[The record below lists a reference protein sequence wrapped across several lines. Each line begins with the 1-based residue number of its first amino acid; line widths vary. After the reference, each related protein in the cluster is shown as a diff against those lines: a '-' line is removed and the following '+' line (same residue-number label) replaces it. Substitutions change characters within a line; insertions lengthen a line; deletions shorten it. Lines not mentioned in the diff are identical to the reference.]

1 MSPRRRRIAGIAA
14 GGALLVAVALGS
26 WLVSARASA
35 SAGGGWV
42 EVRHE
47 DLVIGVPVSGTLSST
62 QAVSIGP
69 PQVEEIWDYKI
80 SFMAPEGA
88 TVKAGEP
95 VLGFDTSELQQ
106 KLQEKMAE
114 RDSAQKELEKRQTN
128 VEISHHDAAL
138 QLAEAEARQRRA
150 QLKVDVPQELVA
162 AKELAKS
169 REDLALA
176 NREIAYL
183 KEKMRLEDLQGGTE
197 TGALAK
203 RRDRAAAR
211 VQEMEDAIRRMTV
224 PAPRD
229 GTLVYIATDSGE
241 KKKIGDSCYRGQSVL
256 EIPDLGR
263 MQADGEID
271 EADAGRVAPGK
282 RVTLRLDAH
291 PDDVFNGRVRLI
303 GGTVRSHSESNPLKV
318 VRLEIDLDRT
328 NPQLMRPGMRFLGTV
343 EIERAA
349 RALVA
354 PAEAVFTRPD
364 GPVVY
369 RRSRWGSEEVRPVL
383 GRHNDRLVE
392 IRGGLKAGDMISG
405 RDLAEAGAG
414 GTASGGPGR

>member
-1 MSPRRRRIAGIAA
+1 MSPRRRRIARVAA
-14 GGALLVAVALGS
+14 GSALLAVAIPVL
-26 WLVSARASA
+26 WLVSGRAGA
-35 SAGGGWV
+35 SPSGGWV
-42 EVRHE
+42 EVRRE

-88 TVKAGEP
+88 TVKTGQP

-128 VEISHHDAAL
+128 FEIAQRDAAL

-150 QLKVDVPQELVA
+150 QLKVDVPPELVA

-169 REDLALA
+169 HQDLALA

-183 KEKMRLEDLQGGTE
+183 KDKMHLEDLQGRTE
-197 TGALAK
+197 VGALAK

-229 GTLVYIATDSGE
+229 GTVVYVATDNGE
-241 KKKIGDSCYRGQSVL
+241 KKKIGDSCWRGQSVL

-263 MQADGEID
+263 MQADGEVD
-271 EADAGRVAPGK
+271 EADAGRVTAGQ
-282 RVTLRLDAH
+282 RVTLRLDSH
-291 PDDVFNGRVRLI
+291 PDDVFTGRVRLI
-303 GGTVRSHSESNPLKV
+303 GGAVRSHSETNPLKV

-328 NPQLMRPGMRFLGTV
+328 DPQLMRPGMRFLGTV

-349 RALVA
+349 RAVVA
-354 PAEAVFTRPD
+354 PVEAVFTHPE

-383 GRHNDRLVE
+383 GRRNDRLVE
-392 IRGGLKAGDMISG
+392 IQSGLKAGDMISR
-405 RDLAEAGAG
+405 RDLGEADGGATRG
-414 GTASGGPGR
+414 GSGR

>member
-69 PQVEEIWDYKI
+69 PQIQELWDYKL

-88 TVKAGEP
+88 PVKAGQP
-95 VLGFDTSELQQ
+95 VIGFDSSELQQ

-114 RDSAQKELEKRQTN
+114 RDSAQKELEKRQTTADPPRRD
-128 VEISHHDAAL
+128 SGL

-150 QLKVDVPQELVA
+150 TLKVEVPPALVA

-176 NREIAYL
+176 NRETAYL
-183 KEKMRLEDLQGGTE
+183 KEKIRLESFQAQTE
-197 TGALAK
+197 LDALVK
-203 RRDRAAAR
+203 RRDRAAGR
-211 VQEMEDAIRRMTV
+211 VRGMQDAIRAMMV

-229 GTLVYIATDSGE
+229 GTVVYVANDGGE
-241 KKKIGDSCYRGQSVL
+241 KKKIGDSCWRGQSVV
-256 EIPDLGR
+256 EIPDLRR

-271 EADAGRVAPGK
+271 EADAGRVAAGQ
-282 RVTLRLDAH
+282 RVTFRLDSH
-291 PDDVFNGRVRLI
+291 PDDVFTGRVRVI
-303 GGTVRSHSESNPLKV
+303 GGAVSCRSDVNPLKV
-318 VRLEIDLDRT
+318 VKLTIDLDRT
-328 NPQLMRPGMRFLGTV
+328 DPQRMSPGMRFLGTV
-343 EIERAA
+343 ETERAPHV
-349 RALVA
+349 LVA
-354 PAEAVFTRPD
+354 PAEAVFNRPE

-369 RRSRWGSEEVRPVL
+369 RRSGWGSEPVHPVL
-383 GRHNDRLVE
+383 GRRNDRLVE
-392 IRGGLKAGDMISG
+392 IRSGVRQGDMISR
-405 RDLAEAGAG
+405 RDLSGTG
-414 GTASGGPGR
+414 GGGGGG